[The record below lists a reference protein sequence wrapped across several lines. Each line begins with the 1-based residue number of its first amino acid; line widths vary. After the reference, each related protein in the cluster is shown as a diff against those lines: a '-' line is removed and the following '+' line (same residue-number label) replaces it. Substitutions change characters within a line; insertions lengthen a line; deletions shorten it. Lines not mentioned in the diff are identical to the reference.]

1 MASLQVYSLSIDGWQ
16 WREHTPDVE
25 GAIPEARYGHAAAAL
40 EGHALLL
47 CAGGDAEAGRFRSD
61 VAVLD
66 TRTWRWSAP
75 ATVVR
80 RRVHILACKSTQCMC
95 DAPPWPATSSARCA
109 RPAPPLRCNS
119 CACASRVLLCVAASC
134 SSCHSFICNGFAE
147 VWGPSRL
154 DIQLACYSAAQ
165 GQAGL
170 SRKSIRKSR
179 VRCVIVMR
187 VQAGSTPGAR
197 TGHML
202 AALAAPGEAPRFL
215 VAAGRGPGDVL
226 HSDAWVLQMRPQEA
240 VVPASV

>member
-1 MASLQVYSLSIDGWQ
+1 VGCAFTMASLQVYSLSIDGWQ

-25 GAIPEARYGHAAAAL
+25 GDIPEARYGHAAAAL

-80 RRVHILACKSTQCMC
+80 RRVHILACKSTQFMC
-95 DAPPWPATSSARCA
+95 PSGPAWRCWTRRPQWCVTHCAATPVLAQEERFFVLLPVARAATASSVLGLQRYGALPGLTSSWHVTQ
-109 RPAPPLRCNS
+109 P
-119 CACASRVLLCVAASC
+119 
-134 SSCHSFICNGFAE
+134 
-147 VWGPSRL
+147 
-154 DIQLACYSAAQ
+154 
-165 GQAGL
+165 
-170 SRKSIRKSR
+170 RKGRQDYPGNR
-179 VRCVIVMR
+179 VIVMR
-187 VQAGSTPGAR
+187 VQAGSTPDAR
-197 TGHML
+197 TGHVL

-215 VAAGRGPGDVL
+215 VVAGRGPGDVL